1 MVHANIRPVVRS
13 TDNKVD
19 HRLLAQG
26 VLLPCAIMD
35 TLINEHGVGHGQ
47 TVMITEVQYQNNT
60 RVYVRAVVPPY
71 HTPLGVTFNVHMD
84 VEVSQNNYGV
94 PS

>member
-1 MVHANIRPVVRS
+1 MVHANLRPVVRS

-19 HRLLAQG
+19 HRLLGLG

-35 TLINEHGVGHGQ
+35 TLNEHAVGHGQ

-60 RVYVRAVVPPY
+60 RVYVREVVPLY
-71 HTPLGVTFNVHMD
+71 HTPPGVTFNVHMD